1 MASVENE
8 RMVGDLLAPDIVEML
23 EARQIGLVRAALSEL
38 MDPEIA
44 DVLIALP
51 PHQRAMAFRL
61 LPRARAADVFTF
73 LPPEEQEQL
82 LAELTN
88 EQLAQVFD
96 EMDPDDR
103 ADLFEEMPGPIV
115 AKLLALMKPEERRQT
130 QIILGYPPES
140 VGRIMTPDYV
150 ALRPEW
156 TVQQALDHIRQY
168 GRDAETISTLYIID
182 AARKLIDNIRL
193 RQLIL
198 ADPQSPIQ
206 SLMTGQV
213 VALRATDDREEA
225 VRAMDRYDQP
235 VLPVVDSGGVLVGI
249 VTFDDVA
256 DVAKEEVTED
266 IQKLGGVEAL
276 EAPYLSTPL
285 LELVRKRGL
294 WLSVLFLAQL
304 LTASAMGLFEA
315 EIVQAVVLALF
326 IPLIISSGG
335 NSGSQAATLVI
346 RAMAIHEVAL
356 RDVWKVLRRE
366 LACGAM
372 LGCWLGLLGLLR
384 ILVWQ
389 WAGLVDYTDHYHWL
403 GLTVMIALVGV
414 VMWGTLVGSMLPFII
429 RRLNLD
435 PATVSAPF
443 VATLVDVTGLIIY
456 FTTALLM
463 LSGKLL

>member
-182 AARKLIDNIRL
+182 ATRKLIDNIRL

-198 ADPQSPIQ
+198 ADPQNPIQ

-315 EIVQAVVLALF
+315 EIIQAVVLALF

-384 ILVWQ
+384 ILVWH

-429 RRLNLD
+429 RRLHLD